1 MSQQAFSKARS
12 HIDHSPF
19 VTMFREVVSEVYSGE
34 WGIGVW
40 KGYQILAVDGS
51 DIALPNMPNLL
62 KAFGGTGRNA
72 DSPSA
77 RVSILYDV
85 LNDMIMDAAIEP
97 LETGERALAKAHIDE
112 YRRLCPEKPAIIIFD
127 RGYPSAELIKK
138 LNDASL
144 NFLMR
149 VREKW
154 DVEVDGVTGKDTLLD
169 IKDAGKVRVIRCTLD
184 SGEREVLITNLYDL
198 PYKQFKALY
207 FKRWPVETKYDIVKN
222 KLALENFSGYTKN
235 VILQD
240 FWATMVLSNM
250 CATARNEANG
260 KIKKERKEAKTK
272 YEYVPNVNQ
281 LIGSVKDVLIA
292 ACLVSSDE
300 EKDKL
305 LQEMYYEI
313 LHALVP
319 IRPGRSVPRPSH
331 PRKSKFHHNRKLN
344 C

>member
-1 MSQQAFSKARS
+1 
-12 HIDHSPF
+12 
-19 VTMFREVVSEVYSGE
+19 MFRELVSEVYSGE
-34 WGIGVW
+34 WGIDLW

-51 DIALPNMPNLL
+51 DIALPNIPQLL
-62 KAFGGTGRNA
+62 KEFGGTGRKA

-77 RVSILYDV
+77 RVSILYDI

-97 LETGERALAKAHIDE
+97 LGTDERALAKGHIDE
-112 YRRLCPEKPAIIIFD
+112 YRRLCPEKAAIIIFD

-138 LNDASL
+138 LNGASL
-144 NFLMR
+144 NYLMR

-154 DVEVDGVTGKDTLLD
+154 DVDVDAVSAKDTLLD
-169 IKDAGKVRVIRCTLD
+169 IKDVGKIRVIRCTLD
-184 SGEREVLITNLYDL
+184 SGEREVLLTNIYDL

-240 FWATMVLSNM
+240 FWATMVLSNL
-250 CATARNEANG
+250 CATARNEAND
-260 KIKKERKEAKTK
+260 KIKGDREEGKTK

-300 EKDKL
+300 EKGRL
-305 LQEMYYEI
+305 LQEMEYEI

-319 IRPGRSVPRPSH
+319 IRPGRSVPRPI
-331 PRKSKFHHNRKLN
+331 PRKSKFHHNHKLN